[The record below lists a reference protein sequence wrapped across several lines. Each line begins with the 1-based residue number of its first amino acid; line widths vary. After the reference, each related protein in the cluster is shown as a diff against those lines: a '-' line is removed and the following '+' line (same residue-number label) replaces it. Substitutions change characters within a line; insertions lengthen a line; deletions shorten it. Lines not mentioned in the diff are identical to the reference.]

1 MGALGRAACQVKPQ
15 EEKAAALAVENESG
29 LGLRLTVNL
38 PSQVGQ
44 ECGFSICD

>member
-15 EEKAAALAVENESG
+15 ETAAALAVENESG

-44 ECGFSICD
+44 ECGFSIGD